1 MVTVQYLHSYVPKHL
16 AVQWLLNSYEECY
29 KYYKHLKEKSKRK
42 KKWNTCSFRQKQV
55 SCRISMEKQYIRRS
69 KEYRQKVGDK
79 MDKKRQRKRSRRRRL
94 SHRQKIVYMQIG
106 AITVAIFLALL
117 VGAAALTKVLNRRE
131 VQTDQKNA
139 KQEQQEEKIASE
151 DDNSADSTSGDS
163 RNEPTTP
170 EPTGEPVSI
179 TVSMVGDC
187 TLGTDINFDQSTSFD
202 AFYQM
207 KNDPGYFFQN
217 VKEIFTADDLTVA
230 NMEGTLTTSDARQEK
245 TFAFK
250 GDPSYTEILTRG
262 GVEAT
267 NLANNHSH
275 DYGDQSYED
284 TIQYL
289 EAAGITTFGYDR
301 TTVMDVKG
309 IKVGLIGIYELKDGI
324 GRQQQVIDTI
334 QEVKNQGAQV
344 IIVSF
349 HWGTEKS
356 NIPDDA
362 QKTLAHLAID
372 QGADL
377 VVGHHPHVLQ
387 GIEKYQGKNI
397 VYSLGNF
404 CFGGNKNPSDKDTMI
419 FQQTFTVENGKL
431 AEDDVTNI
439 IPCSLSSE
447 SGYNNYQPMVLEG
460 SEKERVLQKIED
472 FSTAINQ

>member
-1 MVTVQYLHSYVPKHL
+1 M
-16 AVQWLLNSYEECY
+16 N
-29 KYYKHLKEKSKRK
+29 KE
-42 KKWNTCSFRQKQV
+42 QQ
-55 SCRISMEKQYIRRS
+55 RRNA
-69 KEYRQKVGDK
+69 
-79 MDKKRQRKRSRRRRL
+79 RRRRKRRRRM
-94 SHRQKIVYMQIG
+94 SYRQKIVYMQITL
-106 AITVAIFLALL
+106 ITVAIFLGLL
-117 VGAAALTKVLNRRE
+117 VGAAALTKVMNNRQAQNSE
-131 VQTDQKNA
+131 KTA
-139 KQEQQEEKIASE
+139 SQEQQEETTEPKK
-151 DDNSADSTSGDS
+151 DDSSTDNTDDTSKDSQEET
-163 RNEPTTP
+163 TTP
-170 EPTGEPVSI
+170 EPTAESVSI

-187 TLGTDINFDQSTSFD
+187 TLGTDVNFDQSTSFD

-217 VKEIFTADDLTVA
+217 VKDIFTADDLTVA
-230 NMEGTLTTSDARQEK
+230 NMEGTLTTSNDRQQK

-301 TTVMDVKG
+301 TAVMDVKG
-309 IKVGLIGIYELKDGI
+309 IKVGLIGIYELKDGL

-334 QEVKNQGAQV
+334 QKVKDQGAQV

-356 NIPDDA
+356 NIPDDI

-419 FQQTFTVENGKL
+419 FQQTFTVENGEL
-431 AEDDVTNI
+431 VEDDVTNI

-460 SEKERVLQKIED
+460 SEKERVLQKIEE
-472 FSTAINQ
+472 FSAALNQ

>member
-1 MVTVQYLHSYVPKHL
+1 M
-16 AVQWLLNSYEECY
+16 N
-29 KYYKHLKEKSKRK
+29 KE
-42 KKWNTCSFRQKQV
+42 QQ
-55 SCRISMEKQYIRRS
+55 RRNA
-69 KEYRQKVGDK
+69 
-79 MDKKRQRKRSRRRRL
+79 RRRRKRRRRM
-94 SHRQKIVYMQIG
+94 SYRQKIVYMQITL
-106 AITVAIFLALL
+106 ITVAIFLGLL
-117 VGAAALTKVLNRRE
+117 VGAAALTKVMNNRQAQNSE
-131 VQTDQKNA
+131 KTA
-139 KQEQQEEKIASE
+139 SQEQQEATTEPKK
-151 DDNSADSTSGDS
+151 DDSSTDNTDDTSKDSQEET
-163 RNEPTTP
+163 TTP
-170 EPTGEPVSI
+170 EPTAKPVSI
-179 TVSMVGDC
+179 TVRMVGDC
-187 TLGTDINFDQSTSFD
+187 TLGTDVNFDQSTSFD

-217 VKEIFTADDLTVA
+217 VKDIFTADDLTVA
-230 NMEGTLTTSDARQEK
+230 NMEGTLTTSNDRQQK

-301 TTVMDVKG
+301 TAVMDVKG
-309 IKVGLIGIYELKDGI
+309 IKVGLIGIYELKDGL

-334 QEVKNQGAQV
+334 QEVKDQGAQV

-356 NIPDDA
+356 NIPDDI

-419 FQQTFTVENGKL
+419 FQQTFTVENGEL
-431 AEDDVTNI
+431 VEDDVTNI

-460 SEKERVLQKIED
+460 SEKERVLQKIEE
-472 FSTAINQ
+472 FSAALNQ

>member
-1 MVTVQYLHSYVPKHL
+1 M
-16 AVQWLLNSYEECY
+16 N
-29 KYYKHLKEKSKRK
+29 KE
-42 KKWNTCSFRQKQV
+42 QQ
-55 SCRISMEKQYIRRS
+55 RRNA
-69 KEYRQKVGDK
+69 
-79 MDKKRQRKRSRRRRL
+79 RRRRKRRRRM
-94 SHRQKIVYMQIG
+94 SYRQKIVYMQITL
-106 AITVAIFLALL
+106 ITVAIFLGLL
-117 VGAAALTKVLNRRE
+117 VGAAALTKVMNNRQAQNSE
-131 VQTDQKNA
+131 KTA
-139 KQEQQEEKIASE
+139 SQEQQEETTEPKK
-151 DDNSADSTSGDS
+151 DDSSTDNTDDTSKES
-163 RNEPTTP
+163 QEETTTP
-170 EPTGEPVSI
+170 EPTAEPVSI

-187 TLGTDINFDQSTSFD
+187 TLGTDVNFDQSTSFD

-217 VKEIFTADDLTVA
+217 VKDIFTADDFTVA
-230 NMEGTLTTSDARQEK
+230 NMEGTLTTSNDRQQK

-250 GDPSYTEILTRG
+250 GNPSYTEILTQG

-301 TTVMDVKG
+301 TAVMDVKG
-309 IKVGLIGIYELKDGI
+309 IKVGLIGIYELKDGL

-334 QEVKNQGAQV
+334 QEVKDQGAQV

-356 NIPDDA
+356 NVPDDI

-419 FQQTFTVENGKL
+419 FQQTFTVENGEL
-431 AEDDVTNI
+431 VEDDVTNI

-460 SEKERVLQKIED
+460 SEKERILQKIEE
-472 FSTAINQ
+472 FSAALNQ

>member
-1 MVTVQYLHSYVPKHL
+1 
-16 AVQWLLNSYEECY
+16 
-29 KYYKHLKEKSKRK
+29 
-42 KKWNTCSFRQKQV
+42 
-55 SCRISMEKQYIRRS
+55 
-69 KEYRQKVGDK
+69 
-79 MDKKRQRKRSRRRRL
+79 MDKEQQRRNARRRRKRRRRM
-94 SHRQKIVYMQIG
+94 SYRQKIVYMQITL
-106 AITVAIFLALL
+106 ITVAIFLGLL
-117 VGAAALTKVLNRRE
+117 VGAAALTKVMNNRQAQNSE
-131 VQTDQKNA
+131 KTA
-139 KQEQQEEKIASE
+139 SQEQQEETTEPKK
-151 DDNSADSTSGDS
+151 DDSSTDNTDDTSKDSQEET
-163 RNEPTTP
+163 TTP
-170 EPTGEPVSI
+170 EPTAEPVSI

-187 TLGTDINFDQSTSFD
+187 TLGTDVNFDQSTSFD

-217 VKEIFTADDLTVA
+217 VKDIFTADDLTVA
-230 NMEGTLTTSDARQEK
+230 NMEGTLTTSNDRQQK

-250 GDPSYTEILTRG
+250 GNPSYTEILTQG

-301 TTVMDVKG
+301 TAVMDVKG
-309 IKVGLIGIYELKDGI
+309 IKVGLIGIYELKDGL

-334 QEVKNQGAQV
+334 QAVKDQGAQV

-356 NIPDDA
+356 NIPDDI

-397 VYSLGNF
+397 VYSLENF

-419 FQQTFTVENGKL
+419 FQQTFTVENGEL
-431 AEDDVTNI
+431 VEDDVTNI

-460 SEKERVLQKIED
+460 SEKERVLQKIEE
-472 FSTAINQ
+472 FSAALNQ

>member
-1 MVTVQYLHSYVPKHL
+1 M
-16 AVQWLLNSYEECY
+16 N
-29 KYYKHLKEKSKRK
+29 KE
-42 KKWNTCSFRQKQV
+42 QQ
-55 SCRISMEKQYIRRS
+55 RRHA
-69 KEYRQKVGDK
+69 
-79 MDKKRQRKRSRRRRL
+79 RRRRKRRRRM
-94 SHRQKIVYMQIG
+94 SYRQKIVYMQITL
-106 AITVAIFLALL
+106 ITVAIFLGLL
-117 VGAAALTKVLNRRE
+117 VGAAALTKAMNNRQAQNSE
-131 VQTDQKNA
+131 KTA
-139 KQEQQEEKIASE
+139 SQEQQEETTEPKK
-151 DDNSADSTSGDS
+151 DDSSTDNTDDTSKDSQEET
-163 RNEPTTP
+163 TTP
-170 EPTGEPVSI
+170 EPTAKPVSI

-187 TLGTDINFDQSTSFD
+187 TLGTDVNFDQSTSFD

-207 KNDPGYFFQN
+207 KNDPGYFFQK
-217 VKEIFTADDLTVA
+217 VKDIFTADDLTVA
-230 NMEGTLTTSDARQEK
+230 NMEGTLTTSNDRQQK

-250 GDPSYTEILTRG
+250 GDPSYTEILTQG

-301 TTVMDVKG
+301 TAVMDVKG
-309 IKVGLIGIYELKDGI
+309 IKVGLIGIYELKDGL

-334 QEVKNQGAQV
+334 QAVKDQGAQV

-356 NIPDDA
+356 NIPDDI

-404 CFGGNKNPSDKDTMI
+404 CFGGNKNPSDKATMI
-419 FQQTFTVENGKL
+419 FQQTFTVENGEL
-431 AEDDVTNI
+431 VEDDVTNI

-460 SEKERVLQKIED
+460 SEKERVLQKIEE
-472 FSTAINQ
+472 FSAALNQ

>member
-1 MVTVQYLHSYVPKHL
+1 MSY
-16 AVQWLLNSYEECY
+16 
-29 KYYKHLKEKSKRK
+29 
-42 KKWNTCSFRQKQV
+42 
-55 SCRISMEKQYIRRS
+55 
-69 KEYRQKVGDK
+69 
-79 MDKKRQRKRSRRRRL
+79 
-94 SHRQKIVYMQIG
+94 RQKIVYMQITL
-106 AITVAIFLALL
+106 ITVAIFLGLL
-117 VGAAALTKVLNRRE
+117 VGAAALTKVMNNRQAQNSE
-131 VQTDQKNA
+131 KTA
-139 KQEQQEEKIASE
+139 SQEQQEATTEPKK
-151 DDNSADSTSGDS
+151 DDSSTDNTDDTSKDSQEET
-163 RNEPTTP
+163 TTP
-170 EPTGEPVSI
+170 EPTAEPVSI

-187 TLGTDINFDQSTSFD
+187 TLGTDVNFDQSTSFD

-217 VKEIFTADDLTVA
+217 VKDIFTADDLTVA
-230 NMEGTLTTSDARQEK
+230 NMEGTLTTSNDRQQK

-250 GDPSYTEILTRG
+250 GDPSYTEILTQG

-301 TTVMDVKG
+301 TAVMDVKG
-309 IKVGLIGIYELKDGI
+309 IKVGLIGIYELKDGL

-334 QEVKNQGAQV
+334 QEVKDQGAQV

-356 NIPDDA
+356 NIPDDI

-419 FQQTFTVENGKL
+419 FQQTFTVENGEL
-431 AEDDVTNI
+431 VEDDVTNI

-460 SEKERVLQKIED
+460 SEKERVLQKIEE
-472 FSTAINQ
+472 FSAALNQ

>member
-1 MVTVQYLHSYVPKHL
+1 MSY
-16 AVQWLLNSYEECY
+16 
-29 KYYKHLKEKSKRK
+29 
-42 KKWNTCSFRQKQV
+42 
-55 SCRISMEKQYIRRS
+55 
-69 KEYRQKVGDK
+69 
-79 MDKKRQRKRSRRRRL
+79 
-94 SHRQKIVYMQIG
+94 RQKIVYMQITL
-106 AITVAIFLALL
+106 ITVAIFLGLL
-117 VGAAALTKVLNRRE
+117 VGAAALTKVMNNRQAQNSE
-131 VQTDQKNA
+131 KTA
-139 KQEQQEEKIASE
+139 SQEQQEETTEPKK
-151 DDNSADSTSGDS
+151 DDSSTDNTDDTSKDSQEET
-163 RNEPTTP
+163 TTP
-170 EPTGEPVSI
+170 EPTAEPVSI

-187 TLGTDINFDQSTSFD
+187 TLGTDVNFDQSTSFD

-217 VKEIFTADDLTVA
+217 VKDIFTADDLTVA
-230 NMEGTLTTSDARQEK
+230 NMEGTLTTSNDRQQK

-250 GDPSYTEILTRG
+250 GNPSYTEILTQG

-289 EAAGITTFGYDR
+289 EADGITTFGYNR
-301 TTVMDVKG
+301 TAVMDVKG
-309 IKVGLIGIYELKDGI
+309 IKVGLIGIYELKDGL

-334 QEVKNQGAQV
+334 REVKDQGAQV

-356 NIPDDA
+356 NIPDDI

-419 FQQTFTVENGKL
+419 FQQTFTVENGEL
-431 AEDDVTNI
+431 VEDDVTNI

-460 SEKERVLQKIED
+460 SEKERVLQKIEE
-472 FSTAINQ
+472 FSAALNQ

>member
-1 MVTVQYLHSYVPKHL
+1 MSY
-16 AVQWLLNSYEECY
+16 
-29 KYYKHLKEKSKRK
+29 
-42 KKWNTCSFRQKQV
+42 
-55 SCRISMEKQYIRRS
+55 
-69 KEYRQKVGDK
+69 
-79 MDKKRQRKRSRRRRL
+79 
-94 SHRQKIVYMQIG
+94 RQKIVYMQITL
-106 AITVAIFLALL
+106 ITVAIFLGLL
-117 VGAAALTKVLNRRE
+117 VGAAALTKVMNNRQAQNSE
-131 VQTDQKNA
+131 KTA
-139 KQEQQEEKIASE
+139 SQEQQEETTEPKK
-151 DDNSADSTSGDS
+151 DDSSTDNTDDTSKDSQEET
-163 RNEPTTP
+163 TTP
-170 EPTGEPVSI
+170 EPTAEPVSI

-187 TLGTDINFDQSTSFD
+187 TFGTDVNFDQSTSFD

-217 VKEIFTADDLTVA
+217 VKDIFTADDLTVA
-230 NMEGTLTTSDARQEK
+230 NMEGTLTTSNDRQQK

-250 GDPSYTEILTRG
+250 GNPSYTEILTQG

-301 TTVMDVKG
+301 TAVMDVKG
-309 IKVGLIGIYELKDGI
+309 IKVGLIGIYELKDGL

-334 QEVKNQGAQV
+334 QEVKDQGAQV

-356 NIPDDA
+356 NIPDDI
-362 QKTLAHLAID
+362 QKTLAHLAVD

-419 FQQTFTVENGKL
+419 FQQTFTVENGEL
-431 AEDDVTNI
+431 VEDDVTNI

-460 SEKERVLQKIED
+460 SEKERVLQKIEE
-472 FSTAINQ
+472 FSAALNQ

>member
-1 MVTVQYLHSYVPKHL
+1 M
-16 AVQWLLNSYEECY
+16 N
-29 KYYKHLKEKSKRK
+29 KE
-42 KKWNTCSFRQKQV
+42 QQ
-55 SCRISMEKQYIRRS
+55 RRNA
-69 KEYRQKVGDK
+69 
-79 MDKKRQRKRSRRRRL
+79 RRRRKRRRRM
-94 SHRQKIVYMQIG
+94 SYRQKIVYMQITL
-106 AITVAIFLALL
+106 ITVAIFLGLL
-117 VGAAALTKVLNRRE
+117 VGAAALTKVMNNRQAQNSE
-131 VQTDQKNA
+131 KTA
-139 KQEQQEEKIASE
+139 SQEQQEETTEPKK
-151 DDNSADSTSGDS
+151 DDSSTDNTDDISKDSQEET
-163 RNEPTTP
+163 TTP
-170 EPTGEPVSI
+170 EPTAEPVSI

-187 TLGTDINFDQSTSFD
+187 TLGTDVNFDQSTSFD

-217 VKEIFTADDLTVA
+217 VKDIFTADDLTVA
-230 NMEGTLTTSDARQEK
+230 NMEGTLTTSNDRQQK

-250 GDPSYTEILTRG
+250 GNPSYTEILTQG

-301 TTVMDVKG
+301 TAVMDVKG
-309 IKVGLIGIYELKDGI
+309 IKVGLIGIYELKDGL

-334 QEVKNQGAQV
+334 QEVKDQGAQV

-356 NIPDDA
+356 NIPDDI

-419 FQQTFTVENGKL
+419 FQQTFTVENGEL
-431 AEDDVTNI
+431 VEDDVTNI

-447 SGYNNYQPMVLEG
+447 SGYNNYQPTVLDG
-460 SEKERVLQKIED
+460 SEKERVLQKIEE
-472 FSTAINQ
+472 FSAALNQ

>member
-1 MVTVQYLHSYVPKHL
+1 MSY
-16 AVQWLLNSYEECY
+16 
-29 KYYKHLKEKSKRK
+29 
-42 KKWNTCSFRQKQV
+42 
-55 SCRISMEKQYIRRS
+55 
-69 KEYRQKVGDK
+69 
-79 MDKKRQRKRSRRRRL
+79 
-94 SHRQKIVYMQIG
+94 RQKIVYMQITL
-106 AITVAIFLALL
+106 ITVAIFLGLL
-117 VGAAALTKVLNRRE
+117 VGAAALTKVMNNRQAQNSE
-131 VQTDQKNA
+131 KTA
-139 KQEQQEEKIASE
+139 SQEQQEETTEPKK
-151 DDNSADSTSGDS
+151 DDSSTDNTDDTSKDSQEET
-163 RNEPTTP
+163 TTP
-170 EPTGEPVSI
+170 EPTAEPVSI

-187 TLGTDINFDQSTSFD
+187 TLGTDVNFDQSTSFD

-217 VKEIFTADDLTVA
+217 VKNIFTADDLTVA
-230 NMEGTLTTSDARQEK
+230 NMEGTLTTSNDRQQK

-250 GDPSYTEILTRG
+250 GNPSYTEILTQG

-301 TTVMDVKG
+301 TAVMDVKG
-309 IKVGLIGIYELKDGI
+309 IKVGLIGIYELKDGL

-334 QEVKNQGAQV
+334 QEVKDQGAQV

-356 NIPDDA
+356 NIPDDI
-362 QKTLAHLAID
+362 QKTLAHLAVD

-419 FQQTFTVENGKL
+419 FQQTFTVENGEL
-431 AEDDVTNI
+431 VEDDVTNI

-447 SGYNNYQPMVLEG
+447 SSYNNYQPMVLEG
-460 SEKERVLQKIED
+460 SEKERVLQKIEE
-472 FSTAINQ
+472 FSAALNQ

>member
-1 MVTVQYLHSYVPKHL
+1 M
-16 AVQWLLNSYEECY
+16 N
-29 KYYKHLKEKSKRK
+29 KE
-42 KKWNTCSFRQKQV
+42 QQ
-55 SCRISMEKQYIRRS
+55 RRHA
-69 KEYRQKVGDK
+69 
-79 MDKKRQRKRSRRRRL
+79 RRRRKRRRRM
-94 SHRQKIVYMQIG
+94 SYRQKIVYMQITL
-106 AITVAIFLALL
+106 ITVAIFLGLL
-117 VGAAALTKVLNRRE
+117 VGAAALTKAMNNRQAQNSE
-131 VQTDQKNA
+131 KTA
-139 KQEQQEEKIASE
+139 SQEQQEETTEPKK
-151 DDNSADSTSGDS
+151 DDSSTDNTDDTSKDSQEET
-163 RNEPTTP
+163 TTP
-170 EPTGEPVSI
+170 EPTAKPVSI

-187 TLGTDINFDQSTSFD
+187 TLGTDVNFDQSTSFD

-207 KNDPGYFFQN
+207 KNDPGYFFQK
-217 VKEIFTADDLTVA
+217 VKDIFTADDLTVA
-230 NMEGTLTTSDARQEK
+230 NMEGTLTTSNDRQQK

-250 GDPSYTEILTRG
+250 GDPSYTEILTQG

-301 TTVMDVKG
+301 TAVMDVKG
-309 IKVGLIGIYELKDGI
+309 IKVGLIGIYELKDGL

-334 QEVKNQGAQV
+334 QAVKDQGAQV

-356 NIPDDA
+356 NIPDDI

-419 FQQTFTVENGKL
+419 FQQTFTVENGEL
-431 AEDDVTNI
+431 VEDDVTNI

-460 SEKERVLQKIED
+460 SEKERVLQKIEE
-472 FSTAINQ
+472 FSAALNQ

>member
-1 MVTVQYLHSYVPKHL
+1 MSY
-16 AVQWLLNSYEECY
+16 
-29 KYYKHLKEKSKRK
+29 
-42 KKWNTCSFRQKQV
+42 
-55 SCRISMEKQYIRRS
+55 
-69 KEYRQKVGDK
+69 
-79 MDKKRQRKRSRRRRL
+79 
-94 SHRQKIVYMQIG
+94 RQKIVYMQITL
-106 AITVAIFLALL
+106 ITVAIFLGLL
-117 VGAAALTKVLNRRE
+117 VGAAALTKVMNNRQAQNSE
-131 VQTDQKNA
+131 KTA
-139 KQEQQEEKIASE
+139 SQEQQEETTEPKK
-151 DDNSADSTSGDS
+151 DDSSTDNTDDTSKDSQEET
-163 RNEPTTP
+163 TTP
-170 EPTGEPVSI
+170 EPTAESVSI

-187 TLGTDINFDQSTSFD
+187 TLGTDVNFDQSTSFD

-217 VKEIFTADDLTVA
+217 VKDIFTADDLTVA
-230 NMEGTLTTSDARQEK
+230 NMEGTLTTSNDRQQK

-262 GVEAT
+262 SVEAT
-267 NLANNHSH
+267 NLANNHSR

-301 TTVMDVKG
+301 TAVMDVKG
-309 IKVGLIGIYELKDGI
+309 IKVGLIGIYELKDGL

-334 QEVKNQGAQV
+334 QEVKDQGAQV

-356 NIPDDA
+356 NIPDDI

-397 VYSLGNF
+397 AYSLGNF

-419 FQQTFTVENGKL
+419 FQQTFTVENGEL
-431 AEDDVTNI
+431 VEDDVTNI

-460 SEKERVLQKIED
+460 SEKERVLQKIEE
-472 FSTAINQ
+472 FSVALNQ

>member
-1 MVTVQYLHSYVPKHL
+1 
-16 AVQWLLNSYEECY
+16 
-29 KYYKHLKEKSKRK
+29 
-42 KKWNTCSFRQKQV
+42 
-55 SCRISMEKQYIRRS
+55 
-69 KEYRQKVGDK
+69 
-79 MDKKRQRKRSRRRRL
+79 MDKEQQRRNARRRRKRRRRM
-94 SHRQKIVYMQIG
+94 SYRQKIVYMQITL
-106 AITVAIFLALL
+106 ITVAIFLGLL
-117 VGAAALTKVLNRRE
+117 VGAAALTKVMNNRQAQNSE
-131 VQTDQKNA
+131 KTA
-139 KQEQQEEKIASE
+139 SQEQQEETTEPKK
-151 DDNSADSTSGDS
+151 DDSSTDNIDDTSKDSQEET
-163 RNEPTTP
+163 TTP
-170 EPTGEPVSI
+170 EPTAEPVSI

-187 TLGTDINFDQSTSFD
+187 TLGTDVNFDQSTSFD

-217 VKEIFTADDLTVA
+217 VKDIFTADDLTVA
-230 NMEGTLTTSDARQEK
+230 NMEGTLTTSNDRQQK

-250 GDPSYTEILTRG
+250 GNPSYTEILTQG

-301 TTVMDVKG
+301 TAVMDVKG
-309 IKVGLIGIYELKDGI
+309 IKVGLIGIYELKDGL

-334 QEVKNQGAQV
+334 QAVKDQGAQV

-356 NIPDDA
+356 NIPDDI

-419 FQQTFTVENGKL
+419 FQQTFTVENGEL
-431 AEDDVTNI
+431 VEDDVTNI

-447 SGYNNYQPMVLEG
+447 SGYNNYQPMVLDG
-460 SEKERVLQKIED
+460 SEKERVLQKIEE
-472 FSTAINQ
+472 FSAALNQ

>member
-1 MVTVQYLHSYVPKHL
+1 
-16 AVQWLLNSYEECY
+16 
-29 KYYKHLKEKSKRK
+29 
-42 KKWNTCSFRQKQV
+42 
-55 SCRISMEKQYIRRS
+55 
-69 KEYRQKVGDK
+69 
-79 MDKKRQRKRSRRRRL
+79 MDKEQQRRNARRRRKRRRRM
-94 SHRQKIVYMQIG
+94 SYRQKIVYMQITL
-106 AITVAIFLALL
+106 ITVAIFLGLL
-117 VGAAALTKVLNRRE
+117 VGAAALTKVMNNRQAQNSE
-131 VQTDQKNA
+131 KTVS
-139 KQEQQEEKIASE
+139 QEQQEETTESKK
-151 DDNSADSTSGDS
+151 DDSSTDNTDDTSKDSQEET
-163 RNEPTTP
+163 TTP
-170 EPTGEPVSI
+170 EPTAEPVSI

-187 TLGTDINFDQSTSFD
+187 TLGTDVNFDQSTSFD

-217 VKEIFTADDLTVA
+217 VKDIFNADDLTVA
-230 NMEGTLTTSDARQEK
+230 NMEGTLTTSNDRQQK

-250 GDPSYTEILTRG
+250 GNPSYTEILTQG

-301 TTVMDVKG
+301 TAVMDVKG
-309 IKVGLIGIYELKDGI
+309 IKVGLIGIYELKDGL

-334 QEVKNQGAQV
+334 QEVKDQGAQV

-356 NIPDDA
+356 NIPDDI

-419 FQQTFTVENGKL
+419 FQQTFTVENGEL
-431 AEDDVTNI
+431 VEDDVTNI

-447 SGYNNYQPMVLEG
+447 SGYNNYQPMVLEE
-460 SEKERVLQKIED
+460 SEKERVLQKIEE
-472 FSTAINQ
+472 FSAALNQ

>member
-1 MVTVQYLHSYVPKHL
+1 
-16 AVQWLLNSYEECY
+16 
-29 KYYKHLKEKSKRK
+29 
-42 KKWNTCSFRQKQV
+42 
-55 SCRISMEKQYIRRS
+55 
-69 KEYRQKVGDK
+69 
-79 MDKKRQRKRSRRRRL
+79 MDKEQQRRNARRRRKRRRRM
-94 SHRQKIVYMQIG
+94 SYRQKIVYMQITL
-106 AITVAIFLALL
+106 ITVAIFLGLL
-117 VGAAALTKVLNRRE
+117 VGAAALTKVMNNRQAQNSE
-131 VQTDQKNA
+131 KTA
-139 KQEQQEEKIASE
+139 SQEQQEETTEPKK
-151 DDNSADSTSGDS
+151 DDSSTDNTDDTSKDSQEET
-163 RNEPTTP
+163 TTP
-170 EPTGEPVSI
+170 EPTAEPVSI

-187 TLGTDINFDQSTSFD
+187 TLGTDVNFDQSTSFD

-217 VKEIFTADDLTVA
+217 VKDIFTADDLTVA
-230 NMEGTLTTSDARQEK
+230 NMEGTLTTSNDRQQK

-250 GDPSYTEILTRG
+250 GNPSYTEILTRG

-301 TTVMDVKG
+301 TAVMDVKG
-309 IKVGLIGIYELKDGI
+309 IKVGLIGIYELKDGL

-334 QEVKNQGAQV
+334 QEVKDQGAQV

-356 NIPDDA
+356 NIPDDI

-419 FQQTFTVENGKL
+419 FQQTFTVENGEL
-431 AEDDVTNI
+431 VEDDVTNI

-460 SEKERVLQKIED
+460 SEKERVLQKIEE
-472 FSTAINQ
+472 FSAALNQ

>member
-1 MVTVQYLHSYVPKHL
+1 
-16 AVQWLLNSYEECY
+16 
-29 KYYKHLKEKSKRK
+29 
-42 KKWNTCSFRQKQV
+42 
-55 SCRISMEKQYIRRS
+55 
-69 KEYRQKVGDK
+69 
-79 MDKKRQRKRSRRRRL
+79 MDKEQQRRNARRRRKRRRRM
-94 SHRQKIVYMQIG
+94 SYRQKIVYMQITL
-106 AITVAIFLALL
+106 ITVAIFLGLL
-117 VGAAALTKVLNRRE
+117 VGAAALTKVMNNRQAQNSE
-131 VQTDQKNA
+131 KTA
-139 KQEQQEEKIASE
+139 SQEQQEETTEPKK
-151 DDNSADSTSGDS
+151 DDSSTDNTDDTSKDSQEET
-163 RNEPTTP
+163 TTP
-170 EPTGEPVSI
+170 EPTAEPVSI

-187 TLGTDINFDQSTSFD
+187 TLGTDVNFDQSTSFD

-217 VKEIFTADDLTVA
+217 VKDIFTADDLTVA
-230 NMEGTLTTSDARQEK
+230 NVEGTLTTSNDRQQK

-250 GDPSYTEILTRG
+250 GNPSYTEILTQG

-289 EAAGITTFGYDR
+289 EADGITTFGYDR
-301 TTVMDVKG
+301 TAVMDVKG
-309 IKVGLIGIYELKDGI
+309 IKVGLIGIYELKDGL

-334 QEVKNQGAQV
+334 REVKDQGAQV

-356 NIPDDA
+356 NIPDDI

-419 FQQTFTVENGKL
+419 FQQTFTVENGEL
-431 AEDDVTNI
+431 VEDDVTNI

-460 SEKERVLQKIED
+460 SEKERVLQKIEE
-472 FSTAINQ
+472 FSVALNQ

>member
-1 MVTVQYLHSYVPKHL
+1 
-16 AVQWLLNSYEECY
+16 
-29 KYYKHLKEKSKRK
+29 
-42 KKWNTCSFRQKQV
+42 
-55 SCRISMEKQYIRRS
+55 
-69 KEYRQKVGDK
+69 
-79 MDKKRQRKRSRRRRL
+79 MDKEQQRRNARRRRKRRRRM
-94 SHRQKIVYMQIG
+94 SYRQKIVYMQIIL
-106 AITVAIFLALL
+106 ITVAIFLGLL
-117 VGAAALTKVLNRRE
+117 VGAAALTKVMNNRQAQNSE
-131 VQTDQKNA
+131 KTA
-139 KQEQQEEKIASE
+139 SQEQQEETTEPKK
-151 DDNSADSTSGDS
+151 DDSSTDNTDDTSKDSQEET
-163 RNEPTTP
+163 TTP
-170 EPTGEPVSI
+170 EPTAEPVSI

-187 TLGTDINFDQSTSFD
+187 TLGTDVNFDQSTSFD

-217 VKEIFTADDLTVA
+217 VKDIFTADDFTVA
-230 NMEGTLTTSDARQEK
+230 NMEGTLTTSNDRQQK

-250 GDPSYTEILTRG
+250 GNPSYTEILTQG

-301 TTVMDVKG
+301 TAVMDVKG
-309 IKVGLIGIYELKDGI
+309 IKVGLIGIYELKDGL

-334 QEVKNQGAQV
+334 QEVKDQGAQV

-356 NIPDDA
+356 NIPDDI

-404 CFGGNKNPSDKDTMI
+404 CFGGNKNPSDKDTTI
-419 FQQTFTVENGKL
+419 FQQTFTVENGEL
-431 AEDDVTNI
+431 VEDDVTNI

-460 SEKERVLQKIED
+460 SEKERVLQKIEE
-472 FSTAINQ
+472 FSVALNQ

>member
-1 MVTVQYLHSYVPKHL
+1 M
-16 AVQWLLNSYEECY
+16 N
-29 KYYKHLKEKSKRK
+29 KE
-42 KKWNTCSFRQKQV
+42 QQ
-55 SCRISMEKQYIRRS
+55 RRNA
-69 KEYRQKVGDK
+69 
-79 MDKKRQRKRSRRRRL
+79 RRRRKRRRRM
-94 SHRQKIVYMQIG
+94 SYRQKIVYMQITL
-106 AITVAIFLALL
+106 ITVAIFLGLL
-117 VGAAALTKVLNRRE
+117 VGAAALTKVMNNRQAQNSE
-131 VQTDQKNA
+131 KTA
-139 KQEQQEEKIASE
+139 SQEQQEETTEPKK
-151 DDNSADSTSGDS
+151 DDSSTDNTDDISKDSQEET
-163 RNEPTTP
+163 TTP
-170 EPTGEPVSI
+170 EPTAEPVSI

-187 TLGTDINFDQSTSFD
+187 TLGTDVNFDQSTSFD

-217 VKEIFTADDLTVA
+217 VKDIFTADDLTVT
-230 NMEGTLTTSDARQEK
+230 NMEGTLTTSNDRQQK

-301 TTVMDVKG
+301 TAVMDVKG
-309 IKVGLIGIYELKDGI
+309 IKVGLIGIYELKDGL

-334 QEVKNQGAQV
+334 QEVKDQGAQV

-356 NIPDDA
+356 NIPDDI
-362 QKTLAHLAID
+362 QKTLAHLAVD
-372 QGADL
+372 QGDDL

-419 FQQTFTVENGKL
+419 FQQTFTVENGEL
-431 AEDDVTNI
+431 VEDDVTNI

-460 SEKERVLQKIED
+460 SEKERVLQKIEE
-472 FSTAINQ
+472 FSAALNQ

>member
-1 MVTVQYLHSYVPKHL
+1 MSY
-16 AVQWLLNSYEECY
+16 
-29 KYYKHLKEKSKRK
+29 
-42 KKWNTCSFRQKQV
+42 
-55 SCRISMEKQYIRRS
+55 
-69 KEYRQKVGDK
+69 
-79 MDKKRQRKRSRRRRL
+79 
-94 SHRQKIVYMQIG
+94 RQKIVYMQITL
-106 AITVAIFLALL
+106 ITVAIFLGLL
-117 VGAAALTKVLNRRE
+117 VGAAALTKVMNNRQAQNSE
-131 VQTDQKNA
+131 KTA
-139 KQEQQEEKIASE
+139 SQEQQEETTEPKK
-151 DDNSADSTSGDS
+151 DDSSTDNTDDTSKDSQEET
-163 RNEPTTP
+163 TTP
-170 EPTGEPVSI
+170 EPTAEPVSI

-187 TLGTDINFDQSTSFD
+187 TLGTDVNFDQSTSFD

-217 VKEIFTADDLTVA
+217 VKDIFTADDLTVA
-230 NMEGTLTTSDARQEK
+230 NMEGTLTTSNDRQQK

-301 TTVMDVKG
+301 TAVMDVKG
-309 IKVGLIGIYELKDGI
+309 IKVGLIGIYELKDGL

-334 QEVKNQGAQV
+334 QEVKDQGAQV

-356 NIPDDA
+356 NIPDDI

-419 FQQTFTVENGKL
+419 FQQTFTVENGEL
-431 AEDDVTNI
+431 VEDDVTNI

-460 SEKERVLQKIED
+460 SEKERVLQKIEE
-472 FSTAINQ
+472 FSAALNQ

>member
-1 MVTVQYLHSYVPKHL
+1 MSY
-16 AVQWLLNSYEECY
+16 
-29 KYYKHLKEKSKRK
+29 
-42 KKWNTCSFRQKQV
+42 
-55 SCRISMEKQYIRRS
+55 
-69 KEYRQKVGDK
+69 
-79 MDKKRQRKRSRRRRL
+79 
-94 SHRQKIVYMQIG
+94 RQKIVYMQITL
-106 AITVAIFLALL
+106 ITVAIFLGLL
-117 VGAAALTKVLNRRE
+117 VGAAALTKVMNNRQAQNSE
-131 VQTDQKNA
+131 KTA
-139 KQEQQEEKIASE
+139 SQEQQEETTEPKK
-151 DDNSADSTSGDS
+151 DDSSTDNTDDTSKDSQEET
-163 RNEPTTP
+163 TTP
-170 EPTGEPVSI
+170 EPTAEPVSI

-187 TLGTDINFDQSTSFD
+187 TLGTDVNFDQSTSFD

-217 VKEIFTADDLTVA
+217 VKDIFTADDLTVA
-230 NMEGTLTTSDARQEK
+230 NMEGTLTTSNDRQQK

-250 GDPSYTEILTRG
+250 GNPSYTEILTQG

-267 NLANNHSH
+267 NLSNNHSH

-289 EAAGITTFGYDR
+289 EADGITTFGYDR
-301 TTVMDVKG
+301 TAVMDVKG
-309 IKVGLIGIYELKDGI
+309 IKVGLIGIYELKDGL

-334 QEVKNQGAQV
+334 REVKDQGAQV

-356 NIPDDA
+356 NIPDDI

-419 FQQTFTVENGKL
+419 FQQTFTVENGEL
-431 AEDDVTNI
+431 VEDDVTNI

-460 SEKERVLQKIED
+460 SEKERVLQKIEE
-472 FSTAINQ
+472 FSAALNQ

>member
-1 MVTVQYLHSYVPKHL
+1 M
-16 AVQWLLNSYEECY
+16 N
-29 KYYKHLKEKSKRK
+29 KE
-42 KKWNTCSFRQKQV
+42 QQ
-55 SCRISMEKQYIRRS
+55 RRHA
-69 KEYRQKVGDK
+69 
-79 MDKKRQRKRSRRRRL
+79 RRRRKRRRRM
-94 SHRQKIVYMQIG
+94 SYRQKIVYMQITL
-106 AITVAIFLALL
+106 ITVAIFLGLL
-117 VGAAALTKVLNRRE
+117 VGAAALTKAMNNRQAQNSE
-131 VQTDQKNA
+131 KTA
-139 KQEQQEEKIASE
+139 SQEQQEETTEPKK
-151 DDNSADSTSGDS
+151 DDSSTDNTDDTSKDSQEET
-163 RNEPTTP
+163 TTP
-170 EPTGEPVSI
+170 EPTAEPVSI

-187 TLGTDINFDQSTSFD
+187 TLGTDVNFDQSTSFD

-207 KNDPGYFFQN
+207 KNDPGYFFQK
-217 VKEIFTADDLTVA
+217 VKDIFTADDLTVA
-230 NMEGTLTTSDARQEK
+230 NMEGTLTTSNDRQQK

-250 GDPSYTEILTRG
+250 GDPSYTEILTQG

-301 TTVMDVKG
+301 TAVMDVKG
-309 IKVGLIGIYELKDGI
+309 IKVGLIGIYELKDGL

-334 QEVKNQGAQV
+334 QEVKDQGAQV

-356 NIPDDA
+356 NIPDDI

-419 FQQTFTVENGKL
+419 FQQTFTVENGEL
-431 AEDDVTNI
+431 VEDDVTNI

-460 SEKERVLQKIED
+460 SEKERVLQKIEE
-472 FSTAINQ
+472 FSAALNQ

>member
-1 MVTVQYLHSYVPKHL
+1 M
-16 AVQWLLNSYEECY
+16 N
-29 KYYKHLKEKSKRK
+29 KE
-42 KKWNTCSFRQKQV
+42 QQ
-55 SCRISMEKQYIRRS
+55 RRHA
-69 KEYRQKVGDK
+69 
-79 MDKKRQRKRSRRRRL
+79 RRRRKRRRRM
-94 SHRQKIVYMQIG
+94 SYRQKIVYMQITL
-106 AITVAIFLALL
+106 ITVAIFLGLL
-117 VGAAALTKVLNRRE
+117 VGAAALTKVMNNRQAQNSE
-131 VQTDQKNA
+131 KTA
-139 KQEQQEEKIASE
+139 SQEQQEETTEPKK
-151 DDNSADSTSGDS
+151 DDSSTDNTDDTSKDSQEET
-163 RNEPTTP
+163 TTP
-170 EPTGEPVSI
+170 EPTAEPVSI

-187 TLGTDINFDQSTSFD
+187 TLGTDVNFDQSTSFD

-207 KNDPGYFFQN
+207 KNDPGYFFQK
-217 VKEIFTADDLTVA
+217 VKDIFTADDLTVA
-230 NMEGTLTTSDARQEK
+230 NMEGTLTTSNDRQQK

-250 GDPSYTEILTRG
+250 GDPSYTEILTQG

-301 TTVMDVKG
+301 TAVMDVKG
-309 IKVGLIGIYELKDGI
+309 IKVGLIGIYELKDGL

-334 QEVKNQGAQV
+334 QAVKDQGAQV

-356 NIPDDA
+356 NIPDDI

-419 FQQTFTVENGKL
+419 FQQTFTVENGEL
-431 AEDDVTNI
+431 VEDDVTNI

-460 SEKERVLQKIED
+460 SEKERVLQKIEE
-472 FSTAINQ
+472 FSAALNQ

>member
-1 MVTVQYLHSYVPKHL
+1 
-16 AVQWLLNSYEECY
+16 
-29 KYYKHLKEKSKRK
+29 
-42 KKWNTCSFRQKQV
+42 
-55 SCRISMEKQYIRRS
+55 
-69 KEYRQKVGDK
+69 
-79 MDKKRQRKRSRRRRL
+79 MDKEQQRRNARRRRKRRRRM
-94 SHRQKIVYMQIG
+94 SYRQKIVYMQITL
-106 AITVAIFLALL
+106 ITVAIFLGLL
-117 VGAAALTKVLNRRE
+117 VGAAALTKVMNNRQAQNSE
-131 VQTDQKNA
+131 KTA
-139 KQEQQEEKIASE
+139 SQEQQEETTEPKK
-151 DDNSADSTSGDS
+151 DDSSTDNTDDTSKDSQEET
-163 RNEPTTP
+163 TTP
-170 EPTGEPVSI
+170 EPTAEPVSI

-187 TLGTDINFDQSTSFD
+187 TLGTDVNFDQSTSFD

-217 VKEIFTADDLTVA
+217 VKDIFTADDFTVA
-230 NMEGTLTTSDARQEK
+230 NMEGTLTTSNDRQQK

-250 GDPSYTEILTRG
+250 GNPSYTEILTQG

-301 TTVMDVKG
+301 TAVMDVKG
-309 IKVGLIGIYELKDGI
+309 IKVGLIGIYELKDGL

-334 QEVKNQGAQV
+334 QEVKDQGAQV

-356 NIPDDA
+356 NIPDDI

-419 FQQTFTVENGKL
+419 FQQTFTVENGEL
-431 AEDDVTNI
+431 VEDDVTNI

-460 SEKERVLQKIED
+460 SEKERVLQKIEE
-472 FSTAINQ
+472 FSVALNQ

>member
-1 MVTVQYLHSYVPKHL
+1 M
-16 AVQWLLNSYEECY
+16 N
-29 KYYKHLKEKSKRK
+29 KE
-42 KKWNTCSFRQKQV
+42 QQ
-55 SCRISMEKQYIRRS
+55 RRHA
-69 KEYRQKVGDK
+69 
-79 MDKKRQRKRSRRRRL
+79 RRRRKRRRRM
-94 SHRQKIVYMQIG
+94 SYRQKIVYMQITL
-106 AITVAIFLALL
+106 ITVAIFLGLL
-117 VGAAALTKVLNRRE
+117 VGAAALTKVMNNRQAQNSE
-131 VQTDQKNA
+131 KTA
-139 KQEQQEEKIASE
+139 SQEQQEETTEPKK
-151 DDNSADSTSGDS
+151 DDSSTDNTDDTSKDSQEET
-163 RNEPTTP
+163 TTP
-170 EPTGEPVSI
+170 KPTAEPVSI

-187 TLGTDINFDQSTSFD
+187 TLGTDVNFDQSTSFD

-207 KNDPGYFFQN
+207 KNDPGYFFQK
-217 VKEIFTADDLTVA
+217 VKDIFTADDLTVA
-230 NMEGTLTTSDARQEK
+230 NMEGTLTTSNDRQQK

-250 GDPSYTEILTRG
+250 GDPSYTEILTQG

-301 TTVMDVKG
+301 TAVMDVKG
-309 IKVGLIGIYELKDGI
+309 IKVGLIGIYELKDGL

-334 QEVKNQGAQV
+334 QEVKDQGAQV

-356 NIPDDA
+356 NIPDDI
-362 QKTLAHLAID
+362 QKTLAHLAVD

-419 FQQTFTVENGKL
+419 FQQTFTVENGEL
-431 AEDDVTNI
+431 VEDDVTNI

-460 SEKERVLQKIED
+460 SEKERVLQKIEE
-472 FSTAINQ
+472 FSAALNQ

>member
-1 MVTVQYLHSYVPKHL
+1 M
-16 AVQWLLNSYEECY
+16 N
-29 KYYKHLKEKSKRK
+29 KE
-42 KKWNTCSFRQKQV
+42 QQ
-55 SCRISMEKQYIRRS
+55 RRNA
-69 KEYRQKVGDK
+69 
-79 MDKKRQRKRSRRRRL
+79 RRRRKRRRRM
-94 SHRQKIVYMQIG
+94 SYRQKIVYMQITL
-106 AITVAIFLALL
+106 ITVAIFLGLL
-117 VGAAALTKVLNRRE
+117 VGAAALTKVMNNRQAQNSE
-131 VQTDQKNA
+131 KTA
-139 KQEQQEEKIASE
+139 SQEQQEATTEPKK
-151 DDNSADSTSGDS
+151 DDSSADNTDDTSKDS
-163 RNEPTTP
+163 QEETTTP
-170 EPTGEPVSI
+170 EPTAEPVSI

-187 TLGTDINFDQSTSFD
+187 TLGTDVNFDQSTSFD

-217 VKEIFTADDLTVA
+217 VKDIFTADDLTVA
-230 NMEGTLTTSDARQEK
+230 NMEGTLTTSNDRQQK

-250 GDPSYTEILTRG
+250 GDPSYTEILTQG

-301 TTVMDVKG
+301 TAVMDVKG
-309 IKVGLIGIYELKDGI
+309 IKVGLIGIYELKDGL

-334 QEVKNQGAQV
+334 QAVKDQGAQV

-356 NIPDDA
+356 NIPDDI

-419 FQQTFTVENGKL
+419 FQQTFTVENGEL
-431 AEDDVTNI
+431 VEDNVTNI

-460 SEKERVLQKIED
+460 SEKERVLQKIEE
-472 FSTAINQ
+472 FSAALNQ

>member
-1 MVTVQYLHSYVPKHL
+1 M
-16 AVQWLLNSYEECY
+16 N
-29 KYYKHLKEKSKRK
+29 KE
-42 KKWNTCSFRQKQV
+42 QQ
-55 SCRISMEKQYIRRS
+55 RRNA
-69 KEYRQKVGDK
+69 
-79 MDKKRQRKRSRRRRL
+79 RRRRKRRRRM
-94 SHRQKIVYMQIG
+94 SYRQKIVYMQITL
-106 AITVAIFLALL
+106 ITVAIFLGLL
-117 VGAAALTKVLNRRE
+117 VGAAALTKVMNNRQAQNSE
-131 VQTDQKNA
+131 KTA
-139 KQEQQEEKIASE
+139 SQEQQEETTEPKK
-151 DDNSADSTSGDS
+151 DDSSTDNTDDTSKDSQEET
-163 RNEPTTP
+163 TTP
-170 EPTGEPVSI
+170 EPTAESVSI

-187 TLGTDINFDQSTSFD
+187 TLGTDVNFDQSTSFD

-217 VKEIFTADDLTVA
+217 VKDIFTADDLTVA
-230 NMEGTLTTSDARQEK
+230 NMEGTLTTSNDRQQK

-301 TTVMDVKG
+301 TAVMDVKG
-309 IKVGLIGIYELKDGI
+309 IKVGLIGIYELKDGL

-334 QEVKNQGAQV
+334 QEVKDQGAQV
-344 IIVSF
+344 IVVSF

-356 NIPDDA
+356 NVPDDI
-362 QKTLAHLAID
+362 QKTLAHLAVD

-419 FQQTFTVENGKL
+419 FQQTFTVENGEL
-431 AEDDVTNI
+431 VEDDVTNI

-460 SEKERVLQKIED
+460 SEKERVLQKIEE
-472 FSTAINQ
+472 FSAALNQ

>member
-1 MVTVQYLHSYVPKHL
+1 MSY
-16 AVQWLLNSYEECY
+16 
-29 KYYKHLKEKSKRK
+29 
-42 KKWNTCSFRQKQV
+42 
-55 SCRISMEKQYIRRS
+55 
-69 KEYRQKVGDK
+69 
-79 MDKKRQRKRSRRRRL
+79 
-94 SHRQKIVYMQIG
+94 RQKIVYMQITL
-106 AITVAIFLALL
+106 ITVAIFLGLL
-117 VGAAALTKVLNRRE
+117 VGAAALTKVMNNRQAQNSE
-131 VQTDQKNA
+131 KTA
-139 KQEQQEEKIASE
+139 SQEQQEETTEPKK
-151 DDNSADSTSGDS
+151 DDSSTDNTDDTSKDSQEET
-163 RNEPTTP
+163 TTP
-170 EPTGEPVSI
+170 EPTAEPVSI

-187 TLGTDINFDQSTSFD
+187 TLGTDVNFDQSTSFD

-217 VKEIFTADDLTVA
+217 VKDIFTADDLTVA
-230 NMEGTLTTSDARQEK
+230 NMEGTLTTSNDRQQK

-250 GDPSYTEILTRG
+250 GNPSYTEILTQG

-301 TTVMDVKG
+301 TAVMDVKG
-309 IKVGLIGIYELKDGI
+309 IKVGLIGIYELKDGL

-334 QEVKNQGAQV
+334 QAVKDQGAQV

-356 NIPDDA
+356 NIPDDI
-362 QKTLAHLAID
+362 QKTLAHLAVD

-419 FQQTFTVENGKL
+419 FQQTFTVENGEL
-431 AEDDVTNI
+431 VEDDVTNI

-447 SGYNNYQPMVLEG
+447 SGYNNYQPMVLDG
-460 SEKERVLQKIED
+460 SEKERVLQKIEE
-472 FSTAINQ
+472 FSAALNQ

>member
-1 MVTVQYLHSYVPKHL
+1 
-16 AVQWLLNSYEECY
+16 
-29 KYYKHLKEKSKRK
+29 
-42 KKWNTCSFRQKQV
+42 
-55 SCRISMEKQYIRRS
+55 
-69 KEYRQKVGDK
+69 
-79 MDKKRQRKRSRRRRL
+79 
-94 SHRQKIVYMQIG
+94 MQITL
-106 AITVAIFLALL
+106 ITVAIFLGLL
-117 VGAAALTKVLNRRE
+117 VGAAALTKVMNNRQAQNSE
-131 VQTDQKNA
+131 KTA
-139 KQEQQEEKIASE
+139 SQEQQEETTEPKK
-151 DDNSADSTSGDS
+151 DDSSTDNTDDTSKDSQEET
-163 RNEPTTP
+163 TTP
-170 EPTGEPVSI
+170 EPTAEPVSI

-187 TLGTDINFDQSTSFD
+187 TLGTDVNFDQSTSFD

-217 VKEIFTADDLTVA
+217 VKDIFTADDLTVA
-230 NMEGTLTTSDARQEK
+230 NMEGTLTTSNDRQQK

-250 GDPSYTEILTRG
+250 GNPSYTEILTQG

-301 TTVMDVKG
+301 TAVMDVKG
-309 IKVGLIGIYELKDGI
+309 IKVGLIGIYELKDGL

-334 QEVKNQGAQV
+334 QEVKDQGAQV

-356 NIPDDA
+356 NIPDDI
-362 QKTLAHLAID
+362 QKTLAHLAVD

-419 FQQTFTVENGKL
+419 FQQTFTVENGEL
-431 AEDDVTNI
+431 VEDDVTNI

-447 SGYNNYQPMVLEG
+447 SSYNNYQPMVLEG
-460 SEKERVLQKIED
+460 SEKERVLQKIEE
-472 FSTAINQ
+472 FSAALNQ

>member
-1 MVTVQYLHSYVPKHL
+1 
-16 AVQWLLNSYEECY
+16 
-29 KYYKHLKEKSKRK
+29 
-42 KKWNTCSFRQKQV
+42 
-55 SCRISMEKQYIRRS
+55 
-69 KEYRQKVGDK
+69 
-79 MDKKRQRKRSRRRRL
+79 MDKEQQRRNARRRRKRRRRM
-94 SHRQKIVYMQIG
+94 SYRQKIVYMQITL
-106 AITVAIFLALL
+106 ITVAIFLGLL
-117 VGAAALTKVLNRRE
+117 VGAAALTKVMNNRQAQNSE
-131 VQTDQKNA
+131 KTA
-139 KQEQQEEKIASE
+139 SQEQQEETTEPKK
-151 DDNSADSTSGDS
+151 DDSSTDNTDDTSKDSQEET
-163 RNEPTTP
+163 TTP
-170 EPTGEPVSI
+170 EPTAEPVSI

-187 TLGTDINFDQSTSFD
+187 TLGTDVNFDQSTSFD

-217 VKEIFTADDLTVA
+217 VKDIFTADDLTVA
-230 NMEGTLTTSDARQEK
+230 NMEGTLTTSNDRQQK

-250 GDPSYTEILTRG
+250 GNPSYTEILTQG

-289 EAAGITTFGYDR
+289 EADGITTFGYDR
-301 TTVMDVKG
+301 TAVMDVKG
-309 IKVGLIGIYELKDGI
+309 IKVGLIGIYELKDGL

-334 QEVKNQGAQV
+334 REVKDQGAQV

-356 NIPDDA
+356 NIPDDI

-404 CFGGNKNPSDKDTMI
+404 CFGGNKNPPDKDTMI
-419 FQQTFTVENGKL
+419 FQQTFTVENGEL
-431 AEDDVTNI
+431 VEDDVTNI

-460 SEKERVLQKIED
+460 SEKERVLQKIEE
-472 FSTAINQ
+472 FSAALNQ

>member
-1 MVTVQYLHSYVPKHL
+1 
-16 AVQWLLNSYEECY
+16 
-29 KYYKHLKEKSKRK
+29 
-42 KKWNTCSFRQKQV
+42 
-55 SCRISMEKQYIRRS
+55 
-69 KEYRQKVGDK
+69 
-79 MDKKRQRKRSRRRRL
+79 MDKEQQRRNARRRRKRRRRM
-94 SHRQKIVYMQIG
+94 SYRQKIVYMQITL
-106 AITVAIFLALL
+106 ITVAIFLGLL
-117 VGAAALTKVLNRRE
+117 VGAAALTKVMNNRQAQNSE
-131 VQTDQKNA
+131 KTA
-139 KQEQQEEKIASE
+139 SQEQQEETTEPKK
-151 DDNSADSTSGDS
+151 DDSSTDNTDDTSKDSQEET
-163 RNEPTTP
+163 TTP
-170 EPTGEPVSI
+170 EPTAVPVSI
-179 TVSMVGDC
+179 TVSLVGDC
-187 TLGTDINFDQSTSFD
+187 TLGSDVNFDQSTSFD

-217 VKEIFTADDLTVA
+217 VKDIFTADDLTVA
-230 NMEGTLTTSDARQEK
+230 NMEGTLTTSNDRQQK

-250 GDPSYTEILTRG
+250 GNPSYTEILTQG

-301 TTVMDVKG
+301 TAVMDVKG
-309 IKVGLIGIYELKDGI
+309 IKVGLIGIYELKDGL

-334 QEVKNQGAQV
+334 QEVKDQGAQV

-356 NIPDDA
+356 NIPDDI

-419 FQQTFTVENGKL
+419 FQQTFTVENGEL
-431 AEDDVTNI
+431 VEDDVTNI

-447 SGYNNYQPMVLEG
+447 SGYNNYQPMVLDG
-460 SEKERVLQKIED
+460 SEKERVLQKIEE
-472 FSTAINQ
+472 FSAALNQ

>member
-1 MVTVQYLHSYVPKHL
+1 
-16 AVQWLLNSYEECY
+16 
-29 KYYKHLKEKSKRK
+29 
-42 KKWNTCSFRQKQV
+42 
-55 SCRISMEKQYIRRS
+55 
-69 KEYRQKVGDK
+69 
-79 MDKKRQRKRSRRRRL
+79 MDKEQQRRNARRRRKRRRRM
-94 SHRQKIVYMQIG
+94 SYRQKIVYMQITL
-106 AITVAIFLALL
+106 ITVAIFLGLL
-117 VGAAALTKVLNRRE
+117 VGAAALTKVMNNRQAQNSE
-131 VQTDQKNA
+131 KTA
-139 KQEQQEEKIASE
+139 SQEQQEETTEPKK
-151 DDNSADSTSGDS
+151 DDSSTDNTDDTSKDSQEET
-163 RNEPTTP
+163 TTP
-170 EPTGEPVSI
+170 EPTAEPVSI

-187 TLGTDINFDQSTSFD
+187 TLGTDVNFDQSTSFD

-217 VKEIFTADDLTVA
+217 VKDIFTADDLTVA
-230 NMEGTLTTSDARQEK
+230 NMEGTLTTSNDRQQK

-250 GDPSYTEILTRG
+250 GNPSYTEILTQG

-301 TTVMDVKG
+301 TAVMDVKG
-309 IKVGLIGIYELKDGI
+309 IKVGLIGIYELKDGL

-334 QEVKNQGAQV
+334 QEVKDQGAQV

-356 NIPDDA
+356 NIPDDI
-362 QKTLAHLAID
+362 QKTLAHLAVD

-419 FQQTFTVENGKL
+419 FQQTFTVENGEL
-431 AEDDVTNI
+431 VEDDVTNI

-447 SGYNNYQPMVLEG
+447 SSYNNYQPMVLEL
-460 SEKERVLQKIED
+460 SLIH
-472 FSTAINQ
+472 I

>member
-1 MVTVQYLHSYVPKHL
+1 MSY
-16 AVQWLLNSYEECY
+16 
-29 KYYKHLKEKSKRK
+29 
-42 KKWNTCSFRQKQV
+42 
-55 SCRISMEKQYIRRS
+55 
-69 KEYRQKVGDK
+69 
-79 MDKKRQRKRSRRRRL
+79 
-94 SHRQKIVYMQIG
+94 RQKIVYMQITL
-106 AITVAIFLALL
+106 ITVAIFLGLL
-117 VGAAALTKVLNRRE
+117 VGAAALTKVMNNRQAQNSE
-131 VQTDQKNA
+131 KTA
-139 KQEQQEEKIASE
+139 SQEQQEETTEPKK
-151 DDNSADSTSGDS
+151 DDSSTDNTDDTSKDSQ
-163 RNEPTTP
+163 EEITTP
-170 EPTGEPVSI
+170 EPTAESVSI

-187 TLGTDINFDQSTSFD
+187 TLGTDVNFDQSTSFD

-217 VKEIFTADDLTVA
+217 VKDIFTADDLTVA
-230 NMEGTLTTSDARQEK
+230 NMEGTLTTSNDRQQK

-301 TTVMDVKG
+301 TAVMDVKG
-309 IKVGLIGIYELKDGI
+309 IKVGLIGIYELKDGL

-334 QEVKNQGAQV
+334 QEVKDQGAQV

-356 NIPDDA
+356 NIPDDI
-362 QKTLAHLAID
+362 QKTLAHLAVD

-419 FQQTFTVENGKL
+419 FQQTFTVENGEL
-431 AEDDVTNI
+431 VEDDVTNI

-460 SEKERVLQKIED
+460 SEKERVLQKIEE
-472 FSTAINQ
+472 FSAALNQ

>member
-1 MVTVQYLHSYVPKHL
+1 M
-16 AVQWLLNSYEECY
+16 N
-29 KYYKHLKEKSKRK
+29 KEQQRRNARGRRK
-42 KKWNTCSFRQKQV
+42 
-55 SCRISMEKQYIRRS
+55 
-69 KEYRQKVGDK
+69 
-79 MDKKRQRKRSRRRRL
+79 RRRRM
-94 SHRQKIVYMQIG
+94 SYRQKIVYMQITL
-106 AITVAIFLALL
+106 ITVAIFLGLL
-117 VGAAALTKVLNRRE
+117 VGAAALTKVMNNRQAQNSE
-131 VQTDQKNA
+131 KTA
-139 KQEQQEEKIASE
+139 SQEQQEETTEPKK
-151 DDNSADSTSGDS
+151 DDSSTDNTDDTSKDSQEET
-163 RNEPTTP
+163 TTP
-170 EPTGEPVSI
+170 EPTAESVSI

-187 TLGTDINFDQSTSFD
+187 TLGTDVNFDQSTSFD

-217 VKEIFTADDLTVA
+217 VKDIFTADDLTVA
-230 NMEGTLTTSDARQEK
+230 NMEGTLTTSNDRQQK

-301 TTVMDVKG
+301 TAVMDVKG
-309 IKVGLIGIYELKDGI
+309 IKVGLIGIYELKDGL

-334 QEVKNQGAQV
+334 QEVKDQGAQV

-356 NIPDDA
+356 NVPDDI
-362 QKTLAHLAID
+362 QKTLAHLAVD

-419 FQQTFTVENGKL
+419 FQQTFTVETGEL
-431 AEDDVTNI
+431 VEDDVTNI

-460 SEKERVLQKIED
+460 SEKERVLQKIEE
-472 FSTAINQ
+472 FSAALNQ